1 MGCAEEVD
9 GDVDHGEQEVPAVL
23 RETGV
28 CSTSSGY
35 EVLFVIADGDFSR
48 VGPVV
53 VGWHE
58 LIVQVYLFVEVV
70 SEDLGDFIVT
80 AQIAGPEVVI
90 KKYLVCFLKP
100 AEYFLG
106 LPGFNWYTMDI
117 IGIDVVED

>member
-1 MGCAEEVD
+1 MEEVD
-9 GDVDHGEQEVPAVL
+9 CDVDNGEQEVPAVL

-53 VGWHE
+53 VGGDQ

-70 SEDLGDFIVT
+70 SEDLGDLIVT
-80 AQIAGPEVVI
+80 TQVAGPEVVI
-90 KKYLVCFLKP
+90 KKNLVCFLKT
-100 AEYFLG
+100 AE
-106 LPGFNWYTMDI
+106 
-117 IGIDVVED
+117 